1 LSIVADEHTR
11 FKERG
16 RPESGTRPRQ
26 RTEVIRYTFEKR
38 SARNSLVRINGQELK
53 TFVVRVADH
62 GEVSKTAVPSNDGFP
77 LCLLLMR
84 NTSR

>member
-1 LSIVADEHTR
+1 MSTLGSRSVAARRVQHDRGSGQKSSATR
-11 FKERG
+11 
-16 RPESGTRPRQ
+16 S
-26 RTEVIRYTFEKR
+26 R
-38 SARNSLVRINGQELK
+38 SVAHASSLVRINGQELK